1 MNDLPY
7 KVLIVEDDRSISK
20 LLVQAFDTERH
31 QMFTA
36 FSIQEAREVL
46 KKNRPD
52 LLILDRML
60 PDGDGV
66 ELCADIRKDPQYQS
80 LPVLML
86 TCRAELND
94 KVLGLKLGADDYM
107 TKPFELPELKA
118 RVEALLRRT
127 DDLNL
132 RRSIKR
138 SISR

>member
-7 KVLIVEDDRSISK
+7 KILIVEDDLSISK
-20 LLVQAFDTERH
+20 LLVQAFDNAANKV
-31 QMFTA
+31 FTA
-36 FSIQEAREVL
+36 FSLKEARAAL

-52 LLILDRML
+52 ILILDRML
-60 PDGDGV
+60 PDGDGL

-86 TCRAELND
+86 TAKAETND
-94 KVLGLKLGADDYM
+94 KVLGLKLGADDYLA
-107 TKPFELPELKA
+107 KPFEFNELKA

-127 DDLNL
+127 DELNI

-138 SISR
+138 SIQ

>member
-1 MNDLPY
+1 MNELPY
-7 KVLIVEDDRSISK
+7 RLLIVEDDPSISK
-20 LLVQAFDTERH
+20 LLAQAFDTDRN
-31 QMFTA
+31 QLFTA
-36 FSIQEAREVL
+36 FSIKEAREAL

-60 PDGDGV
+60 PDGDGL

-94 KVLGLKLGADDYM
+94 KILGLKLGADDYL
-107 TKPFELPELKA
+107 TKPFEMAELKA

-127 DDLNL
+127 DELNI

-138 SISR
+138 SIRP

>member
-1 MNDLPY
+1 MSDMTY
-7 KVLIVEDDRSISK
+7 KLLIVEDDPSISK
-20 LLVQAFDTERH
+20 LLVQAFDNENNKT
-31 QMFTA
+31 FTA
-36 FSIQEAREVL
+36 FSIKEAREAL

-60 PDGDGV
+60 PDGDGL

-80 LPVLML
+80 LPVLIL
-86 TCRAELND
+86 TCRTETND

-107 TKPFELPELKA
+107 QKPFELPELKA

-127 DDLNL
+127 DELNI

-138 SISR
+138 SMHP